1 MGGRQ
6 RKEEGGRE
14 EGEIHVHVCM
24 YMYYDVHMNECAS
37 SLPLSAPLI
46 ERRKYN
52 TLEKTLHNLLED
64 EAILLQMSS
73 SASSLH
79 SPHQELHTILQEM
92 LGSLRDVMSIKRQE
106 MDNLQLPHERA
117 RVDITIHDR

>member
-1 MGGRQ
+1 
-6 RKEEGGRE
+6 
-14 EGEIHVHVCM
+14 M
-24 YMYYDVHMNECAS
+24 YVLYYDVHMNECAFF
-37 SLPLSAPLI
+37 LPPSAPLI

-106 MDNLQLPHERA
+106 MDNLQLPHESA